1 MVYKAKEPQYIVVL
15 HSGGEAERRRIA
27 PNGAKIAF
35 LRTLDA
41 VLMHFSRVLPSK
53 NHKKRFL
60 VPKMYLPT

>member
-1 MVYKAKEPQYIVVL
+1 MTQAF
-15 HSGGEAERRRIA
+15 SGGEAERRRIA
-27 PNGAKIAF
+27 QNGAKIVF